1 VRLLLDEN
9 VEKALL
15 NVFPW
20 RESNLGLRRRHPGL
34 DVVRV
39 VDVGLGGRSDTE
51 ILEWAA
57 REGRVVVSRDRAT
70 LSAEAARRIEG
81 GKPMPGLILLRRGVG
96 VGRILEDLEL
106 LLATARPGELENA
119 ILYLPL

>member
-57 REGRVVVSRDRAT
+57 REG
-70 LSAEAARRIEG
+70 G
-81 GKPMPGLILLRRGVG
+81 W
-96 VGRILEDLEL
+96 
-106 LLATARPGELENA
+106 
-119 ILYLPL
+119 